1 MSTKDKP
8 AEGGKA
14 APDATTDKA
23 APAAAESSE
32 ERQEEARG
40 PSRAD
45 QVRHALARI
54 RGNVSTARRRLDLH
68 ALADAVT
75 ELLDLLEPPADA

>member
-23 APAAAESSE
+23 PAGATGE